1 MWLYVTSEEEMKN
14 FLQDNLTDQEIKN
27 GVSVNEQY
35 ERIMEI
41 YENSDII
48 E

>member
-1 MWLYVTSEEEMKN
+1 MWLRKTNYWPRKLSSR
-14 FLQDNLTDQEIKN
+14 QPDRSRIKN